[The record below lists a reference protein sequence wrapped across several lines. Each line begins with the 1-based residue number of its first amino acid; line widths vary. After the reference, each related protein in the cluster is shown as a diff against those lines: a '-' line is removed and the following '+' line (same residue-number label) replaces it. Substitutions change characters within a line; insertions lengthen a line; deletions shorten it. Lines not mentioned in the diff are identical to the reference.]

1 MPDYPFAVFRE
12 LRALRDQVALW
23 RSGGLTVGFVPTM
36 GALHEGH
43 LSLVDLAAHHADKVV
58 VSIFVNPAQFAP
70 HEDFDD
76 YPRTED
82 ADMEKLSL
90 RPVDGVYLPNR
101 DAMYPP
107 NFSTDVTVGGVS
119 EGLESAT
126 RPHFF
131 GGVAT
136 VVTKLL
142 NQVQPDIAVF
152 GEKDYQQLLVIR
164 RLVRDLD
171 MPIEIIGGPTG
182 READGL
188 AMSSRNAY
196 LTTPQR
202 ETAGELNKIMRHAIE
217 AIEGGEDAAL
227 AVEKAKTALLAAGFN
242 AVQYLDLRDAETLEP
257 LKPNTKSARLLAAV
271 GIGEL
276 RLIDNMAVS
285 LP

>member
-1 MPDYPFAVFRE
+1 MQDYPFAIIRD
-12 LRALRDQVALW
+12 LSALRSQVSAW
-23 RSGGLTVGFVPTM
+23 RKGDLKIGFVPTM

-43 LSLVDLAAHHADKVV
+43 LSLVDIAAQHADKVI

-76 YPRTED
+76 YPRTEQSD
-82 ADMEKLSL
+82 LEKLSL
-90 RPVDGVYLPNR
+90 RAVDAVYLPNR

-107 NFSTDVTVGGVS
+107 NYSTDVAVGGVS

-136 VVTKLL
+136 VVAKLL
-142 NQVQPDIAVF
+142 NQVQPDMVVF

-164 RLVRDLD
+164 RMVRDLD
-171 MPIEIIGGPTG
+171 MPIKIIGGATG
-182 READGL
+182 REPDGL

-196 LTTPQR
+196 LTAAQR

-217 AIEGGEDAAL
+217 MIEAGEDAAL
-227 AVEKAKTALLAAGFN
+227 HVEKAKTALLAAGFKE
-242 AVQYLDLRDAETLEP
+242 VQYLELRDADTLEP
-257 LKPNTKSARLLAAV
+257 MKPNTKSARLLAAV
-271 GIGEL
+271 GIGDL
-276 RLIDNMAVS
+276 RLIDNMGVNI
-285 LP
+285 P

>member
-23 RSGGLTVGFVPTM
+23 RSGGLQVGFVPTM

-43 LSLVDLAAHHADKVV
+43 LSLVDLAAQHADKVV

-82 ADMEKLSL
+82 DDMEKLSL
-90 RPVDGVYLPNR
+90 RPVDSVYLPNR

-107 NFSTDVTVGGVS
+107 NFSTDVAVGGVS

-182 READGL
+182 REGDGL

-196 LTTPQR
+196 LTAPQR

>member
-1 MPDYPFAVFRE
+1 MPDFPFIIVRE
-12 LRALRDQVALW
+12 LDALRAQVAGW
-23 RSGGLTVGFVPTM
+23 RGSGHKIGFVPTM

-43 LSLVDLAAHHADKVV
+43 LSLVDLAGEKADKVI

-76 YPRTED
+76 YPRTEQSD
-82 ADMEKLSL
+82 FEKLSL
-90 RPVDGVYLPNR
+90 RAVDAVYVPHG

-107 NFSTDVTVGGVS
+107 NFSTAVSVGGVT

-136 VVTKLL
+136 VVAKLL
-142 NQVQPDIAVF
+142 NQVQPDLAIF
-152 GEKDYQQLLVIR
+152 GEKDYQQLLTIR
-164 RLVRDLD
+164 RMVRDLD
-171 MPIEIIGGPTG
+171 MPIEIVGGATG

-196 LTTPQR
+196 LTADQR
-202 ETAGELNKIMRHAIE
+202 ETAGELNKIMRHAIDTIE
-217 AIEGGEDAAL
+217 AGETPARAL
-227 AVEKAKTALLAAGFN
+227 DKAKTALLAAGFN
-242 AVQYLDLRDAETLEP
+242 AVQYLELRDAETLEP
-257 LKPNTKSARLLAAV
+257 VKANTKSGRLLAAV
-271 GIGEL
+271 GIGDL
-276 RLIDNMAVS
+276 RLIDNMPVL